1 MVDPEMEEVEM
12 APGHTGPMVDRMD
25 HALLDILL
33 RLHRNIWAVEMLGI
47 TIDII
52 KVVIDTVVDPGHV
65 VVLAHVPDYHVV
77 NTLLLLLTGKETNLD
92 TDPETDPEIDLEIEV
107 DTEILVMAHLCHL
120 LKDNIGMVAT
130 HHLHMDM
137 VGMDLRMIFI
147 VANHLTHPTM
157 EALHIVTEAVLHTL
171 HLHIMAPMDQTLWE
185 EALLHPQI
193 ACLETIVVVDVVMMV
208 LLVYLS

>member
-1 MVDPEMEEVEM
+1 VGMVDPEMEEVEM

-33 RLHRNIWAVEMLGI
+33 RLHRTIWAVEMLEI

-52 KVVIDTVVDPGHV
+52 KVVIDTVVDLGHV

-77 NTLLLLLTGKETNLD
+77 NTLLLLTGKETDLE
-92 TDPETDPEIDLEIEV
+92 TDLETDPEIDLEIEV

-137 VGMDLRMIFI
+137 VGMDLRMIS
-147 VANHLTHPTM
+147 
-157 EALHIVTEAVLHTL
+157 
-171 HLHIMAPMDQTLWE
+171 
-185 EALLHPQI
+185 
-193 ACLETIVVVDVVMMV
+193 IVVVSIQFTCIHFKFQKWTPYGIYNHYDLFFLILSMSFLKFLFLHFLKMNMV
-208 LLVYLS
+208 SRTTLPTLQWRPSTS